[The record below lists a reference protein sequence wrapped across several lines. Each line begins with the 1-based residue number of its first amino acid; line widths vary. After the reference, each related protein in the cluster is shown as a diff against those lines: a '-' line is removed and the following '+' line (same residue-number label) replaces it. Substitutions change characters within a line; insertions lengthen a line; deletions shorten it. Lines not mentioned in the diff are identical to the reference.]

1 MNATYRDG
9 MRIGIDAR
17 MMTPKAT
24 RGIGRYI
31 EELVRAML
39 VAAPHHRYV
48 LVTRRA
54 IHPFSSHASVETV
67 VADIPWYGPA
77 EQLRMPGVLRSLK
90 ADVVHVPHWNVPI
103 VTGGPLVVTIHDLLL
118 RHEPMSARISTHRP
132 FVAAIKRAGYRV
144 TLAAALRHAKKI
156 LVPTEFTAN
165 DLRTLYPHTADRIV
179 ISGEGMEHRIMFP
192 RHAEHKPP
200 QSKYLLY
207 IGSAYPHKGLD
218 FLIDAWADLEM
229 MHHDL
234 RLKIAGADDVFMQ
247 RLKDDVRGRK
257 LTRVDFL
264 GYVKEDDLTSLYRD
278 ALAFVYPSRFEGF
291 GLPPLEALQAGCP
304 VISSDAAAL
313 PEVLGPDGAFFFQ
326 SGSRTGILH
335 AVEKVLLDP
344 GSARR
349 MAADA
354 LPGLR
359 ARHSWMGAAKR
370 TLEVYESL

>member
-1 MNATYRDG
+1 

-17 MMTPKAT
+17 MMTAQAT

-39 VAAPHHRYV
+39 VLAPEHRYA

-54 IHPFSSHASVETV
+54 IHPFSSHPSVETV
-67 VADIPWYGPA
+67 VADVPWYGFA
-77 EQLRMPGVLRSLK
+77 EQVRMPGILSSLK
-90 ADVVHVPHWNVPI
+90 ADVLHVPHWNVPL
-103 VTGGPLVVTIHDLLL
+103 VTRSVSVMTVHDLLL

-132 FVAAIKRAGYRV
+132 LVAALKRGGYRL

-156 LVPTEFTAN
+156 LVPTEFTAA
-165 DLRTLYPHTADRIV
+165 DLRTLYPHTTDKIV
-179 ISGEGMEHRIMFP
+179 ITGEGMDHHEAFP
-192 RHAEHKPP
+192 TLVSSRPP

-218 FLIDAWADLEM
+218 LLVDVWEDIEA

-234 RLKIAGADDVFMQ
+234 RLKIAGTDDVFMQ
-247 RLKDDVRGRK
+247 RLKDEVRKRK
-257 LTRVDFL
+257 LTRIDFL
-264 GYVKEDDLTSLYRD
+264 GYVTEEDLPDLYAD

-313 PEVLGPDGAFFFQ
+313 PEVLGAEGAFFFQ
-326 SGSRTGILH
+326 SGSRTGILQ
-335 AVEKVLLDP
+335 AVEEVLRNPEL
-344 GSARR
+344 ARR
-349 MAADA
+349 KIAATLD
-354 LPGLR
+354 GLR
-359 ARHSWMGAAKR
+359 FRHDWMKTAQR
-370 TLEVYESL
+370 TLKVYESLPNR